1 MLRGVKFYT
10 LSFKPKGG
18 DLMAVRKLAK
28 LQEFEW
34 KTTGA

>member
-1 MLRGVKFYT
+1 MLRGVKFYV
-10 LSFKPKGG
+10 LKPKGG
-18 DLMAVRKLAK
+18 DLMPVRKLAK

>member
-1 MLRGVKFYT
+1 MLRGVKFYA
-10 LSFKPKGG
+10 LKGR